1 MATDPKNAAIPMKK
15 PVVIAFT
22 ALIAIGFAAFVF
34 GLIGK
39 HPGRAWQAY
48 LINFLLWSAV
58 AQGGLL
64 FSTLMHTTKARWS
77 GPLSSLSESFSA
89 FFPISFALFLILF
102 LGKHHVFPWLHH
114 DLHGKEVWL
123 NLPFLFT
130 RDSLGLLI
138 LYGLGFAYL
147 YHARA
152 LKLQPAGDGSAIR
165 TRVHRWLSIQPSDS
179 EKFHKRMTIFA
190 ILYMMAFAI
199 VLSLIGY
206 DLVMSVDPHWYST
219 LFGAYH
225 FVKAFYVGLGG
236 LIILAAICLIRQGD
250 SSGLL
255 PAHFHDVGKLFFAF
269 CLVWADF
276 FYCQFVVIWYG
287 NIPEETSYVIER
299 TMIAPWNALAWTVF
313 AICFVIPFF
322 ILLNKSI
329 KTKPVP
335 MIIISA
341 LIIIGI
347 WLEHLLLVGPVLN
360 HGTDTLPLGIS
371 DLLITLGFMG
381 LMAFAVTFFMSL
393 FPELGRPEPDR
404 PKHDQLEP
412 KAP

>member
-1 MATDPKNAAIPMKK
+1 MKK

-22 ALIAIGFAAFVF
+22 VLIAIGFATFIF
-34 GLIGK
+34 GLTGK
-39 HPGRAWQAY
+39 HPERAWQAY
-48 LINFLLWSAV
+48 LINFLLWSAM

-64 FSTLMHTTKARWS
+64 FSALMHTVKARWS
-77 GPLSSLSESFSA
+77 GPLSDLSESFGA

-102 LGKHHVFPWLHH
+102 MGKNHVFPWLHH

-130 RDSLGLLI
+130 RDGLGLLI

-147 YHARA
+147 YHALA
-152 LKLQPAGDGSAIR
+152 LKLQPAKDGAVIR
-165 TRVHRWLSIQPSDS
+165 GRIHQWLSIQPSGS
-179 EKFHKRMTIFA
+179 VKFHKRMTVFA
-190 ILYMMAFAI
+190 ILYIMAFAL

-206 DLVMSVDPHWYST
+206 DLVMSIDPHWYST

-236 LIILAAICLIRQGD
+236 LIILASICYMRQGD
-250 SSGLL
+250 RSGLL

-299 TMIAPWNALAWTVF
+299 TMLAPWNVLAWTVF
-313 AICFVIPFF
+313 VICFVIPFF
-322 ILLNKSI
+322 ILLNKNI
-329 KTKPVP
+329 KTKPIA
-335 MIIISA
+335 MISISG
-341 LIIIGI
+341 LVIIGI

-360 HGTDTLPLGIS
+360 HGVDALPLGIS

-393 FPELGRPEPDR
+393 FPGLGGPERDR
-404 PKHDQLEP
+404 LDPKN
-412 KAP
+412 A